1 MKDMKANLLTVIV
14 LYIGNRNTFS
24 SFMRCMMDG
33 RDRRGIFAMLHGR
46 PITTCGV

>member
-1 MKDMKANLLTVIV
+1 MKENLLTVIV
-14 LYIGNRNTFS
+14 LYTVNKNAFS
-24 SFMRCMMDG
+24 SFMRGMMDG